1 VCFSWSVPRTKVLR
15 LTTRICIQTCCLFKP
30 SSNIQQPARNH
41 IATHIPRTSMKTASG
56 THYLFLP
63 LSTHLRSNHQYLHPH
78 SCYIAAHTNPS
89 ISPSQHTDTHK
100 QTQTQ
105 THTQALT
112 HAPTHTHTVYTQYV
126 CTHACTHT
134 QYKHTHSHTPHM
146 HTHAVCTAAQH
157 CPPRTLP
164 DGRSVP
170 ASSCTSDSIAPTP
183 DEKFAGD
190 NLNLQMSWGAG
201 ANFLWYP
208 RDPSAWQT
216 KRFQQIILRP
226 TKLRAT
232 C

>member
-1 VCFSWSVPRTKVLR
+1 
-15 LTTRICIQTCCLFKP
+15 
-30 SSNIQQPARNH
+30 
-41 IATHIPRTSMKTASG
+41 MKTASG

-146 HTHAVCTAAQH
+146 HTHTQFARLRSTVLLAPCLTAAAFL
-157 CPPRTLP
+157 PP
-164 DGRSVP
+164 
-170 ASSCTSDSIAPTP
+170 AA
-183 DEKFAGD
+183 
-190 NLNLQMSWGAG
+190 
-201 ANFLWYP
+201 
-208 RDPSAWQT
+208 
-216 KRFQQIILRP
+216 
-226 TKLRAT
+226 RAT
-232 C
+232 PSPQLLTKSSQVII